1 MMKVATIQ
9 SRTGCRNDRLFICGI
24 IVPAMIY
31 FSVFVFYPFLT
42 NFLYMFC
49 KYNYISAPKWVGMRN
64 IVHFFEDSVVHQA
77 FMNTFI
83 ITLISVP
90 LMLVLAVLTAN
101 ALFNMRWGKQF
112 FRSAIFSTYLTSLI
126 VAAIVFKSFFGSEL
140 GFVNGVVR
148 QLHLMPI
155 PWLSQPGTAM
165 LVVILLSVWKYLGY
179 YVVVLLAGFSNV
191 DGALFEAGKIDGA
204 SGAQIFPLY
213 YVASVETNP
222 CVFVHYC
229 QHFLLRTYSTVLVL
243 TKGGPYSSTQTV
255 LMYMFDQGFQ
265 SLNVGYASVIAVA
278 LFLIILALTLV
289 QSRVSSLL
297 AD

>member
-204 SGAQIFPLY
+204 SGAQIFRYITLPQLKPTLVY
-213 YVASVETNP
+213 SSIIASIS
-222 CVFVHYC
+222 F
-229 QHFLLRTYSTVLVL
+229 LRTYSTVLVL

>member
-1 MMKVATIQ
+1 
-9 SRTGCRNDRLFICGI
+9 
-24 IVPAMIY
+24 
-31 FSVFVFYPFLT
+31 
-42 NFLYMFC
+42 
-49 KYNYISAPKWVGMRN
+49 
-64 IVHFFEDSVVHQA
+64 
-77 FMNTFI
+77 MNTFI

-204 SGAQIFPLY
+204 SGAQIFRYITLPQLKPTLVY
-213 YVASVETNP
+213 SSIIASIS
-222 CVFVHYC
+222 F
-229 QHFLLRTYSTVLVL
+229 LRTYSTVLVL